1 MFQILHDTRIPFM
14 RYRRHAYI
22 FSIVVMVLGGIALA
36 MRGGFNLGVDFA
48 GGRVI
53 ELRFSQPV
61 GADEVRAAC
70 GRIGLRGAEIQE
82 SGVGQSEGRDYIVRL
97 PAETER
103 LATEESPAEPITRD
117 LAQSR
122 PGLTSETLR
131 EELVGPRVGKELRGK
146 ATVAVLIAL
155 LGILVYIGLRYEFT
169 FALGGVAALAHD
181 VIVTLLILN
190 ALGKEL
196 TISTVAALLT
206 IGGYS
211 INDTVVVFD
220 RIREQ
225 SRLLTKRS
233 LPDVIDTAVNVTLSR
248 TLITSATTIYAIAA
262 LFFLGGEVIHDFALA
277 MLIGVGFGTYSSV
290 YVASALAC
298 ELGLRR
304 ERIQR
309 EKAAQ
314 AA

>member
-1 MFQILHDTRIPFM
+1 MFQILKDTRIPFM
-14 RYRRHAYI
+14 RYRRYAYI
-22 FSIVVMVLGGIALA
+22 FSIAVMVLGGIALA
-36 MRGGFNLGVDFA
+36 LRGGFNLGVDFA
-48 GGRVI
+48 GGRVV
-53 ELRFSQPV
+53 ELRFSEVV

-70 GRIGLRGAEIQE
+70 GRAGLRGAEIQE
-82 SGVGQSEGRDYIVRL
+82 SGAGASEGRDYLVRL
-97 PAETER
+97 PAESER
-103 LATEESPAEPITRD
+103 LATDVSPSGPIIREV
-117 LAQSR
+117 AQSR
-122 PGLTSETLR
+122 PGVTAETLR
-131 EELVGPRVGKELRGK
+131 EELVGPRVGRELRGK
-146 ATVAVLIAL
+146 ATIAVLVAL

-181 VIVTLLILN
+181 VIVTLLVLN

-196 TISTVAALLT
+196 TISTIAALLT

-225 SRLLTKRS
+225 SRLMQKRN
-233 LPDVIDTAVNVTLSR
+233 LQEVIDTAVNVTLSR
-248 TLITSATTIYAIAA
+248 TLITSATTIYAVAA

-290 YVASALAC
+290 YVGSALALD
-298 ELGLRR
+298 LGLRR

-309 EKAAQ
+309 EKAVQ